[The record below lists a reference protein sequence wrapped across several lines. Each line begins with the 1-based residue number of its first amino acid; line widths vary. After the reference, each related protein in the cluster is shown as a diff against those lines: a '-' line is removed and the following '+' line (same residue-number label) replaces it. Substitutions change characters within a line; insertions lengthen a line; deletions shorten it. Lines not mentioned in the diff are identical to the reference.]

1 MREMAAKQ
9 EKKKEKSYR
18 ETDGLQRRRRN
29 CPKREKELQLYIQ
42 PNVRITKHISTVLL
56 WLLLGRTC
64 FEVSK

>member
-18 ETDGLQRRRRN
+18 ETDGLQRRRN